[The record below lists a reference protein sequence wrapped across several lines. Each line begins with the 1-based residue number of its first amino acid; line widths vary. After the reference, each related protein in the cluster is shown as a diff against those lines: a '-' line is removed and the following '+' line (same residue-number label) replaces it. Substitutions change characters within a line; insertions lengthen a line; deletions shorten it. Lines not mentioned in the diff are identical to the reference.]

1 MIIDNHF
8 FILTNKRISMKKALL
23 FLVFGV
29 SLLLGGCVKN
39 ELLITSTLS
48 NNSTRTWKL
57 EMLYKNDQA
66 QTLTPGQLIYTKTY
80 KKDNTWEDSD
90 GYKGTYTLPTEKL
103 LKEITTN
110 SSGGSLTIDYTII
123 KITVESLTVEYTFN
137 QDKYKFVY
145 KL

>member
-1 MIIDNHF
+1 MIIDNHS
-8 FILTNKRISMKKALL
+8 FILSNKRIYMKKALL

>member
-8 FILTNKRISMKKALL
+8 FILSNKRTYMKKALL

>member
-8 FILTNKRISMKKALL
+8 FILSNKRTYMKKDLL

-57 EMLYKNDQA
+57 EMLYKNDQV

-110 SSGGSLTIDYTII
+110 SSGGTLTIDYTII